1 MPALQ
6 EQAIYSPVRSLTAFA
21 ETYRRLE
28 MAIKLELLPPGTR
41 LPAERELCARLG
53 ISRSTLRQAL
63 SALTEAGHVHAT
75 RGRGGGTFVV
85 ESPPAKQ
92 HPTQDDLRNWRDLHD
107 QRVATELGVASLA
120 ATRAT
125 PDSLDK
131 LQQMLERLEATDD
144 LAAYLQGDRRLHI
157 ELAVMTGNCAVVVAA
172 AQIQSSLCG
181 LLAAIEDDRT
191 AVDKSNEQHR
201 EILAALRAGDERA
214 TAAAMQDHLD
224 STCALLART
233 AKPSVVA

>member
-1 MPALQ
+1 MSALQ
-6 EQAIYSPVRSLTAFA
+6 EQAIYSPVRSLTAFE
-21 ETYRRLE
+21 ETFRRLE
-28 MAIKLELLPPGTR
+28 MAIKLGLLPPGAR

-75 RGRGGGTFVV
+75 RGRGGGTFVI
-85 ESPPAKQ
+85 ESPPAQ
-92 HPTQDDLRNWRDLHD
+92 PHPTDNDLKSWRDLHD
-107 QRVATELGVASLA
+107 QRVTIELGVASLA
-120 ATRAT
+120 ATRAS
-125 PDSLDK
+125 PGSLDM

-144 LAAYLQGDRRLHI
+144 LTAYLQGDRRLHI

-172 AQIQSSLCG
+172 AQIQSSLCD
-181 LLAAIEDDRT
+181 LLGAIEEDRT
-191 AVDKSNEQHR
+191 AIDESNRQHR

-224 STCALLART
+224 STCALLAR
-233 AKPSVVA
+233 AANPSVVS